1 MEWGRAHNGIA
12 DVSGVS
18 AEQLQAFSTP
28 AGEIDA
34 YLAEHGWS
42 GAEARQIAALRTREP
57 RTQGV
62 RDPARQHRP
71 DGLGSMRKLL
81 PELSLS
87 GAEAGHAVTIASR
100 LASISAKSCSKE
112 FVNFCTPSRS
122 SVAATSS

>member
-1 MEWGRAHNGIA
+1 LEWGRAHNGIA

-18 AEQLQAFSTP
+18 AEQLQAFSTR

-34 YLAEHGWS
+34 YLAEHSWS
-42 GAEARQIAALRTREP
+42 GAAALRTREP

>member
-1 MEWGRAHNGIA
+1 MAHNGLA

-71 DGLGSMRKLL
+71 DGLGSMPKLV

-87 GAEAGHAVTIASR
+87 VLR
-100 LASISAKSCSKE
+100 P
-112 FVNFCTPSRS
+112 VMP
-122 SVAATSS
+122 